1 MIFSG
6 DSDRGHSWYAA
17 RSCRN
22 IVPQKNGKVVAADG
36 KAVAA
41 VGKAVAVV
49 GKAVAVVG
57 KAVAVVGNTSAP
69 MILTEQQ
76 AVSTGKVSAAADGNT
91 YKHWGSAEMFP
102 TAFPLLF

>member
-22 IVPQKNGKVVAADG
+22 IVPQKNGKAVAVDGKTVAADG
-36 KAVAA
+36 KTVAVD
-41 VGKAVAVV
+41 GKAVAVD
-49 GKAVAVVG
+49 
-57 KAVAVVGNTSAP
+57 GNTSAP

-91 YKHWGSAEMFP
+91 YTHWGSAEMFP
-102 TAFPLLF
+102 TAFPPLF

>member
-1 MIFSG
+1 MTFSG

-22 IVPQKNGKVVAADG
+22 IVPQKNGKAVAVDGKTVAVDG
-36 KAVAA
+36 KAVA
-41 VGKAVAVV
+41 VDGKAVAVD
-49 GKAVAVVG
+49 
-57 KAVAVVGNTSAP
+57 GNTSAP

>member
-22 IVPQKNGKVVAADG
+22 IVPQKNGKAVAVDGKTVAADG
-36 KAVAA
+36 KTVAVD
-41 VGKAVAVV
+41 GKAVAVD
-49 GKAVAVVG
+49 
-57 KAVAVVGNTSAP
+57 GNTSAP

-91 YKHWGSAEMFP
+91 YTHWGSAEMFP

>member
-22 IVPQKNGKVVAADG
+22 IVPQKDGKAVAADG

-41 VGKAVAVV
+41 VGKAVAVD
-49 GKAVAVVG
+49 GKAVDA
-57 KAVAVVGNTSAP
+57 VGNTSAP

-91 YKHWGSAEMFP
+91 YTHWGSAEMFP

>member
-36 KAVAA
+36 KAVA
-41 VGKAVAVV
+41 VDGKAVDA
-49 GKAVAVVG
+49 
-57 KAVAVVGNTSAP
+57 VGNTSAP

-91 YKHWGSAEMFP
+91 YTHWGSAEMFP